1 MIMSVV
7 TFLKKDELAFK
18 IYKAIWENRN
28 IRIVP
33 KNPHFFNRFCYVK
46 PDTEVYILNGKLYIA
61 CGYNVVINKPEEIPK
76 FSENEIKSTIKTE
89 VIDFERKKG
98 EGKFLTKD
106 NLEKRFELLET
117 EETIHIVQNGNN
129 GLNKV

>member
-1 MIMSVV
+1 M
-7 TFLKKDELAFK
+7 
-18 IYKAIWENRN
+18 
-28 IRIVP
+28 
-33 KNPHFFNRFCYVK
+33 
-46 PDTEVYILNGKLYIA
+46 YILNGKLYIA

-76 FSENEIKSTIKTE
+76 FSEDEIKSTIKTE

-117 EETIHIVQNGNN
+117 EEIIHIVQNGNN
-129 GLNKV
+129 GFNKV